1 MEEDEDDELCQA
13 VRGGKGK
20 VGKELLVLQGNRPA
34 VILDG
39 PRSSRLRSSLSGA
52 GSDLG
57 SPMIASPAISK
68 KTTTTATKT
77 STSNNAKA
85 KKPFEKLLTTAITDA
100 PRIQEAKKEVPKK
113 DVAKEDKVSKKE
125 RAAAIEEPIEA
136 RKTSSMVRMQFMIYR
151 TSTQAKRMKTR
162 GRMRS

>member
-77 STSNNAKA
+77 SISNNAKT
-85 KKPFEKLLTTAITDA
+85 KKPFEKLLATAITEA

-113 DVAKEDKVSKKE
+113 DVAKKE